1 MNILPSELVSILRC
15 SLAAG
20 VRTVAAAAASADY
33 ARLCRAASL
42 RVRRVG
48 ELLAAG
54 LVDQAL
60 WEAWQTPI
68 LTDHVAALEF
78 TERAE
83 WRAFCVLH
91 QLMIADDW
99 DVGVVRKLVS
109 LEEQGLPRGHF
120 FYEHFYTAM
129 SRQDVSHAMSVLGLI
144 ARLNPQDAEVRTE
157 LARMKEAFP
166 RLALLTGGPWAEF
179 SKSKTSPSSAQIG
192 FGTFH
197 SRAEGPIG
205 VGLTLAGGLEPFV
218 PSGAV
223 NRPVVPRLD
232 SPNAISATGDGND
245 DPRPVDHPASPRLSR
260 SMSAW
265 PNLIGDNPRT
275 TYKRR
280 PFLAIGAVALVF
292 LMLVLVL
299 LLGRPET
306 AESKPTPVAMEVEQ
320 LWRGLRQLEE
330 TKSWLL
336 SIKDQSVARE
346 RLAEMQVSLTTIS
359 QMLETGGGTAFP
371 ARLEPPRW
379 AQPDFLGLLEAASVW
394 RQCRLDWQETITLE
408 GRAPAEWKPS
418 LELLVAEHEAWRR
431 VAAYFIPDPVRSDA
445 SLTARA
451 AFLSSLQAQAL
462 ATLEGRVDRGGR
474 STKPAGSP
482 REWVKLAEALGLM
495 EQVPDWLETWG
506 ETDGNL
512 AAFNQ
517 LQGTN
522 LPNWLIEE
530 KNAAI
535 AAVAAADDNEAKD
548 RPDGPP
554 PDKPPP
560 DDVDDAEA
568 GVVLEDADAMDAT
581 APVFIW
587 VLSPDSLNVSDISG
601 ADELPV
607 ERKMLVR
614 VGGVAAEWMH
624 LRSWPVQNDYVKE
637 DTLAFASETRSLL
650 NQCFVFSNRRLVKIP
665 KGLNTSGGRMVA
677 HSSSGRLLFD
687 LRLVAAPVTTSL
699 FPSWS
704 EIKVTGR
711 KKPGITKIQ
720 NKLKEVCIVSVPS
733 VMTRFNFGAGRARYS
748 LRGNSAKFPLTA
760 DGVVSRAGMKAT
772 VDDWYE
778 TMLVTQVRKSEKV
791 EEMQAELRRV
801 KEDQDER
808 RRVRENDNGRRN
820 IPNSRTILEREI
832 DLKREQEFL
841 ARITKDIAEFETE
854 LKSKI
859 ITDGRYVTA
868 VEIMVADKRM
878 IPLDLFTMEVFGLE

>member
-1 MNILPSELVSILRC
+1 MNVLPSELVSILRC

-20 VRTVAAAAASADY
+20 VRSVAVAAASADY
-33 ARLCRAASL
+33 SRLCRAASV

-48 ELLAAG
+48 DLLAAG

-60 WEAWQTPI
+60 WEAWQTPV

-78 TERAE
+78 PERAE

-91 QLMIADDW
+91 QLIIADDW
-99 DVGVVRKLVS
+99 DVGVVRHLVV
-109 LEEQGLPRGHF
+109 LEAQGLPRGHF
-120 FYEHFYTAM
+120 FYDQFHSAM
-129 SRQDVSHAMSVLGLI
+129 SRQEVSRAMSVLGLI
-144 ARLNPQDAEVRTE
+144 ARLNPQDAEVRNE

-179 SKSKTSPSSAQIG
+179 SKSKTFTSAQAG
-192 FGTFH
+192 FDAFH

-205 VGLTLAGGLEPFV
+205 VGLTLAGISEPMV
-218 PSGAV
+218 PSWAI

-232 SPNAISATGDGND
+232 SPQAISATGDGSDNPQPAD
-245 DPRPVDHPASPRLSR
+245 NPVSMRLSHWT
-260 SMSAW
+260 SAW
-265 PNLIGDNPRT
+265 PNLLRDNPRT

-292 LMLVLVL
+292 LLLLLVL

-306 AESKPTPVAMEVEQ
+306 AESQPTPVAMEVEQ

-330 TKSWLL
+330 TKSLLL

-359 QMLETGGGTAFP
+359 QMLETGGVTAFP
-371 ARLEPPRW
+371 IRLEPPPW
-379 AQPDFLGLLEAASVW
+379 AQPDFLGFLEASSVW
-394 RQCRLDWQETITLE
+394 RQCRLDWQDPINLE
-408 GRAPAEWKPS
+408 GGSPVAWKPS
-418 LELLVAEHEAWRR
+418 LELLVAEDEAWRR
-431 VAAYFIPDPVRSDA
+431 VAAFFSPDPVRSEA

-451 AFLSSLQAQAL
+451 AFLASLQAPVL
-462 ATLEGRVDRGGR
+462 AVLEGRVGAGGL

-482 REWVKLAEALGLM
+482 REWVELVNALGLM
-495 EQVPDWLETWG
+495 ERAPDWLETWG
-506 ETDGNL
+506 ETDGDL

-522 LPNWLIEE
+522 LPHWLIEE

-535 AAVAAADDNEAKD
+535 AALAAADDNEAKD

-560 DDVDDAEA
+560 DDVDDAQA

-607 ERKMLVR
+607 ERKMVLR
-614 VGGVAAEWMH
+614 VGGVAAEWIH
-624 LRSWPVQNDYVKE
+624 LRSWPVQKDYLKD
-637 DTLAFASETRSLL
+637 DTLAFASEKRSLL
-650 NQCFVFSNRRLVKIP
+650 NQCFVFSGRRLARIP
-665 KGLNTSGGRMVA
+665 KDLNINGGRIVA
-677 HSSSGRLLFD
+677 HSASGRLLFD

-704 EIKVTGR
+704 EIKVNGR
-711 KKPGITKIQ
+711 KKPSITKIQ
-720 NKLKEVCIVSVPS
+720 NKLREACMVSVPS

-748 LRGNSAKFPLTA
+748 LRGNSSKFPLSA

-808 RRVRENDNGRRN
+808 RLVREDDNGRRS
-820 IPNSRTILEREI
+820 IPKPRTILELEKE
-832 DLKREQEFL
+832 LKREQEFL
-841 ARITKDIAEFETE
+841 ARITMDIVEFETE
-854 LKSKI
+854 LKSKN

-868 VEIMVADKRM
+868 VELMLADKRM
-878 IPLDLFTMEVFGLE
+878 IPLDLFTMEVFGFE

>member
-1 MNILPSELVSILRC
+1 MLPSELVTIIRA
-15 SLAAG
+15 SLEASVG
-20 VRTVAAAAASADY
+20 SVAAAAASADY
-33 ARLCRAASL
+33 SRLCRAASV

-48 ELLAAG
+48 DLLAAG
-54 LVDQAL
+54 LVNQAL

-68 LTDHVAALEF
+68 LTDHVGALEF
-78 TERAE
+78 PERAE

-91 QLMIADDW
+91 QLMLADDW
-99 DVGVVRKLVS
+99 DAGVVRKLVS

-120 FYEHFYTAM
+120 FYEHFHSAM
-129 SRQDVSHAMSVLGLI
+129 SRQGVSHAMSVLGLI
-144 ARLNPQDAEVRTE
+144 ARLNPQDAEVRNE

-179 SKSKTSPSSAQIG
+179 SKSKTFTSAQAG
-192 FGTFH
+192 FGAFH
-197 SRAEGPIG
+197 SRAEGAIG
-205 VGLTLAGGLEPFV
+205 VGLTLAGGSEPLV

-232 SPNAISATGDGND
+232 SPNAISATGEGNG
-245 DPRPVDHPASPRLSR
+245 DPQPADNPASTRLSR
-260 SMSAW
+260 SMPAW
-265 PNLIGDNPRT
+265 PNLLGGQART

-280 PFLAIGAVALVF
+280 PFLAIGAVVLVF
-292 LMLVLVL
+292 LLLVLVL

-306 AESKPTPVAMEVEQ
+306 AESQPTPVAMEVEQ

-330 TKSWLL
+330 TKAWLL
-336 SIKDQSVARE
+336 SSKDQSVARE
-346 RLAEMQVSLTTIS
+346 RLADMQVSLTTIS
-359 QMLETGGGTAFP
+359 QMLETGGVTAFP
-371 ARLEPPRW
+371 GRLEPPPW

-394 RQCRLDWQETITLE
+394 RQCHLDWQDPINLKE
-408 GRAPAEWKPS
+408 GSPAAWKPS
-418 LELLVAEHEAWRR
+418 LELLVAEDEAWRR
-431 VAAYFIPDPVRSDA
+431 VAAYFIANPVRSEA

-451 AFLSSLQAQAL
+451 TFLSSLQAPAL
-462 ATLEGRVDRGGR
+462 ATLEGRVGRGGR
-474 STKPAGSP
+474 STKPAGTP
-482 REWVKLAEALGLM
+482 REWVKLVNALGLM
-495 EQVPDWLETWG
+495 ERAPDWLATWG
-506 ETDGNL
+506 ETDGDL

-522 LPNWLIEE
+522 LPHWLIEE

-535 AAVAAADDNEAKD
+535 ATLAAADDNEAKD
-548 RPDGPP
+548 SPDGPP
-554 PDKPPP
+554 PNKLPP
-560 DDVDDAEA
+560 DDVADGEA
-568 GVVLEDADAMDAT
+568 GVVLEHADAMDAT

-601 ADELPV
+601 ADALPV
-607 ERKMLVR
+607 ERKMVLR
-614 VGGVAAEWMH
+614 VGGVAAEWIH
-624 LRSWPVQNDYVKE
+624 LRSWPVQKDYVKD
-637 DTLAFASETRSLL
+637 DTLAFASEKRSLL
-650 NQCFVFSNRRLVKIP
+650 NQCFVFSGSRLARIP
-665 KGLNTSGGRMVA
+665 KDLNINGGRIVA
-677 HSSSGRLLFD
+677 HSASGRLLFD

-711 KKPGITKIQ
+711 KKPSITKIQ
-720 NKLKEVCIVSVPS
+720 NKLREACMVSVPS

-748 LRGNSAKFPLTA
+748 LRGNSAKFPLSA

-772 VDDWYE
+772 VDDWYDA
-778 TMLVTQVRKSEKV
+778 MLITQARKSEKV
-791 EEMQAELRRV
+791 EEMQAELRSV

-820 IPNSRTILEREI
+820 IPNSRTILELEM

-841 ARITKDIAEFETE
+841 ARITADIAEFEIE

-868 VEIMVADKRM
+868 VEIMLADKRM
-878 IPLDLFTMEVFGLE
+878 IPLDLFTMEVFGFE